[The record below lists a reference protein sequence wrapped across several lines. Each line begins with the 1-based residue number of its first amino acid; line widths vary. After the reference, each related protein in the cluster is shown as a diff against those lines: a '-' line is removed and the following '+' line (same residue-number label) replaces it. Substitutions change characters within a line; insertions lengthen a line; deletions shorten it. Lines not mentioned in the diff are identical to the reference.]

1 MVKQGSGNKAAP
13 AYEKNSIILTNKKEV
28 KKMNNNYIN
37 NLENTIMDM
46 SNKIDELKEKLY
58 NASTDKD
65 MVKYEDELNTMEN
78 QLMEKMIE
86 LAYREKRLTA

>member
-1 MVKQGSGNKAAP
+1 
-13 AYEKNSIILTNKKEV
+13 
-28 KKMNNNYIN
+28 MNNNYIN

-86 LAYREKRLTA
+86 LAYLEKRLAV

>member
-1 MVKQGSGNKAAP
+1 
-13 AYEKNSIILTNKKEV
+13 
-28 KKMNNNYIN
+28 MNNNYIN
-37 NLENTIMDM
+37 NLENTITDM

-65 MVKYEDELNTMEN
+65 MIKYEDELNAMEN

-86 LAYREKRLTA
+86 LAYWEKRLTA